1 MQLYNTMQTVKGGR
15 QFLLRQLCVSHMHHV
30 GERNSLWIDD
40 RTEKSHEDYSLDN
53 VILALLWEIETQK
66 SPAVETL
73 ACMHTSTL
81 PSHSHTGIKVQ

>member
-1 MQLYNTMQTVKGGR
+1 MFHTCIMWGKETVR
-15 QFLLRQLCVSHMHHV
+15 
-30 GERNSLWIDD
+30 ED
-40 RTEKSHEDYSLDN
+40 RTERSHEDYSLDN

-73 ACMHTSTL
+73 ACMHTL